1 MYDGYDTALAGP
13 NLAVDTVHMPCNGGR
28 ACDNPPHYRRH
39 ERRSRN
45 SGAATVLGQRAEVYA
60 PEPVVPHGGSGD
72 NRQESFMASG
82 GASAASGIV
91 EALVLRGP
99 YDSGRSR
106 GTPQRPKRWDQNVK
120 QNRIYRWLWVVLPDL
135 SVMVSLFLAAIYMD
149 KCLGNFRWMTRTF
162 PMTWDPDTS
171 TWVGPVEISWP
182 KGKFIIPVLTAE
194 ILIPLIP
201 TGILLAMQ
209 FWVRDFWDFNAAIFG
224 LFKGIAIV

>member
-39 ERRSRN
+39 ERHSRN
-45 SGAATVLGQRAEVYA
+45 NSAATTLDQRAELYA
-60 PEPVVPHGGSGD
+60 PEPVAPQRRSGD
-72 NRQESFMASG
+72 NRQESFMSSE
-82 GASAASGIV
+82 GAGAASGIV
-91 EALVLRGP
+91 ESPVLRGP